1 MTEFFFGLHR
11 GHLTAKADKIA
22 RRHGASHI
30 NYTEATG
37 ERRGWFVTDNRG
49 SPFDQRVADAVLAD
63 IARAGGI
70 DAMRYVR
77 DR

>member
-1 MTEFFFGLHR
+1 MTMFCFCLHR

-22 RRHGASHI
+22 RRHGATHI
-30 NYTEATG
+30 NYTSPSG

-49 SPFDQRVADAVLAD
+49 SPFNNQLANAVLAD
-63 IARAGGI
+63 IEKAGGI
-70 DAMRYVR
+70 DALKYAR